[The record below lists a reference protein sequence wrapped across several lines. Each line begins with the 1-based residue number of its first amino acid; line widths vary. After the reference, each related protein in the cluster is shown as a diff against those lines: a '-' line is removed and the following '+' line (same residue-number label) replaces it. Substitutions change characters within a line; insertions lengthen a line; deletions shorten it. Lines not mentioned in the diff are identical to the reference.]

1 MAKKS
6 ESKAVAVS
14 GNSSV
19 VRAEAGLPD
28 YLKGYQ
34 GPTGTEDI
42 ESSDLTIPR
51 IKVAQGTSDQ
61 VKDGTLKEGALFL
74 NLTNEVLAEPGKA
87 LPFISL
93 WRGKEYILWRP
104 RKDNGGGI
112 LARARKVIVEGKTRY
127 QWDKPNTTFD
137 VKVDGKIAAK
147 WKTKKFIDEDG
158 LDQWG
163 SEIPGNADS
172 GIAATAHH
180 NYVVV
185 LPTLGNMV
193 AALSLSRS
201 QAKKAKN
208 FNSLLKL
215 GSAPMWARVFNA
227 ITVDEQN
234 DQGKFKNV
242 DLTAAG
248 FVSAEDFSVYAD
260 MAKGFAGKT
269 IVVDQSDED
278 DGESTAPKAL

>member
-1 MAKKS
+1 MASKKPGT
-6 ESKAVAVS
+6 AVAVK
-14 GNSSV
+14 SSNAAV
-19 VRAEAGLPD
+19 VKAEAGLPD

-42 ESSDLTIPR
+42 EANDLVIPR
-51 IKVAQGTSDQ
+51 IKVAQGTSDE
-61 VKDGTLKEGALFL
+61 VKDGTLKEGTLFL
-74 NLTNEVLAEPGKA
+74 NLTKAVLAEPGKP
-87 LPFISL
+87 LLFVPL

-112 LARARKVIVEGKTRY
+112 LARARKVVVDGQTRY

-147 WKTKKFIDEDG
+147 WSTKKFIDEDG

-185 LPTLGNMV
+185 LPELDGMV

-215 GSAPMWARVFNA
+215 GSAPLWARLFNA
-227 ITVDEQN
+227 VTVDEQN

-242 DLTAAG
+242 DIAANG
-248 FVSAEDFSVYAD
+248 FVSAEDFSRYAD

-269 IVVDQSDED
+269 IVVDQSDDDED
-278 DGESTAPKAL
+278 AASDGKL